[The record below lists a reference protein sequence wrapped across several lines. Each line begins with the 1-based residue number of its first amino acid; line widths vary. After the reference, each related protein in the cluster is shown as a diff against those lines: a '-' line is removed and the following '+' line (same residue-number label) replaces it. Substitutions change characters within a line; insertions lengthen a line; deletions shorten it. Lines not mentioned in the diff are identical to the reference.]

1 MQGQRG
7 VISEPT
13 SRFLL
18 RITGLIVLVRYSML
32 IGLILNL
39 WNVCVSSKSFPH
51 KPRSL
56 SHHCVALAVY
66 VHTHLQT
73 PRLCVNRLKIATTK
87 IDFTDKL
94 NEKDEKEKGN
104 LEYVVYYYKC

>member
-1 MQGQRG
+1 MQKDTQCRDSAGR

-39 WNVCVSSKSFPH
+39 WNVCVSSKS
-51 KPRSL
+51 L
-56 SHHCVALAVY
+56 IQY
-66 VHTHLQT
+66 V
-73 PRLCVNRLKIATTK
+73 
-87 IDFTDKL
+87 
-94 NEKDEKEKGN
+94 N
-104 LEYVVYYYKC
+104 LTL